1 MTDPVAVFIAL
12 AALCGAI
19 YWLSSR
25 PVLAPVFRFIPPVLL
40 VVFIPAAASALGVIP
55 RSSSTYGVMRD
66 IVLPFGLFLMIVTTD
81 VRGILRV
88 GPRALLLMLCGSAG
102 VVVGGIAAFAVFR
115 SALPPESWKVLAA
128 ITGSWIGGGAS
139 FAAVQSAVAMPS
151 SLVGP
156 AIVVD
161 ATVSYSWLAFVLFSA
176 PYRDVV
182 NRFYTPNAMFLDA
195 DETPIVASG
204 APRET
209 TAADLLMVLGLGLPL
224 AALAMRGGHATFQAA
239 AAHFG
244 ADHLIFLVFSD
255 HAMGFL
261 FVTLLGIALSFSS
274 VRRVDNMGAPAVSY
288 AAQFLYFASLGAQAD
303 FAAVFS
309 TPLLLVAGV
318 TMIGVHI
325 LSIAVGARL
334 MRAPL
339 SLAAVCSI
347 ANLGGSS
354 SAAIVGAQYGRS
366 WASLGI
372 LLGLFGHLIGTLAGL
387 LSAIVLL
394 RLAS

>member
-1 MTDPVAVFIAL
+1 
-12 AALCGAI
+12 
-19 YWLSSR
+19 
-25 PVLAPVFRFIPPVLL
+25 
-40 VVFIPAAASALGVIP
+40 
-55 RSSSTYGVMRD
+55 
-66 IVLPFGLFLMIVTTD
+66 
-81 VRGILRV
+81 
-88 GPRALLLMLCGSAG
+88 
-102 VVVGGIAAFAVFR
+102 
-115 SALPPESWKVLAA
+115 
-128 ITGSWIGGGAS
+128 
-139 FAAVQSAVAMPS
+139 
-151 SLVGP
+151 
-156 AIVVD
+156 
-161 ATVSYSWLAFVLFSA
+161 
-176 PYRDVV
+176 
-182 NRFYTPNAMFLDA
+182 MFLDA
-195 DETPIVASG
+195 DEAPVAVSG

-209 TAADLLMVLGLGLPL
+209 TAADLLMVLGLGLAL
-224 AALAMRGGHATFQAA
+224 AALAMRVGHATFQAA
-239 AAHFG
+239 ASHFG
-244 ADHLIFLVFSD
+244 ADHLIFLVLSD

-274 VRRVDNMGAPAVSY
+274 VRRIENMGAPAVSY

-303 FAAVFS
+303 FAAVLG

-318 TMIGVHI
+318 AMISVHI

-366 WASLGI
+366 WASLGV

-387 LSAIVLL
+387 LSGLVLL